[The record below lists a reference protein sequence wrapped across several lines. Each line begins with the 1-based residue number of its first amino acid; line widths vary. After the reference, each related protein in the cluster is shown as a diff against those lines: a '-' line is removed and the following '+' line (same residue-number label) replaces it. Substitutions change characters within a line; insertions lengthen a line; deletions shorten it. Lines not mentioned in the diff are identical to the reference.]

1 MTEQVRLIGAPT
13 DYGANRRGVDMG
25 PSAIRYAGLQA
36 ELEEAGVDCVDT
48 GDLLVPTAETRDP
61 TVREPDEEGRDA
73 KFVREVEDVCT
84 RLADQV
90 AEAIDDGATPVAL
103 GGDHSIAIGSLKG
116 AARDA
121 EIGTIWFDAHG
132 DYNTPETSPSGNIH
146 GMPLAAALGYRDWAD
161 VEWANVP
168 NLKEENTVW
177 VGLRDIDEE
186 EARAIEESEG
196 TAFTMSDIDEQGIA
210 EVVDEALEIAT
221 AGVDGIHVSLDLD
234 WLEPNEA
241 PGVGTPVHGGVTYRE
256 AHYALERV
264 AEFDRNHDIMRSLEL
279 VEVNPVLDE
288 HNKTANLATELAA
301 SALGKRIL

>member
-1 MTEQVRLIGAPT
+1 MSRKVRLIGAPT

-25 PSAIRYAGLQA
+25 PSAIRYAGLAAQ
-36 ELEEAGVDCVDT
+36 LEKAGVECVDT

-61 TVREPDEEGRDA
+61 AAEEPDEEGRDA

-84 RLADQV
+84 RLADRV
-90 AEAIDDGATPVAL
+90 AESIDDGYVPLAL

-116 AARDA
+116 ASRDA

-146 GMPLAAALGYRDWAD
+146 GMPLAAALGYRDFEG
-161 VEWANVP
+161 VEWANSP
-168 NLKEENTVW
+168 NLSEENTVW
-177 VGLRDIDEE
+177 VGLRDIDSD
-186 EARAIEESEG
+186 EAEAIRDSEG
-196 TAFTMSDIDEQGIA
+196 TVFTMSDIDEHGIA
-210 EVVDEALEIAT
+210 EVVDQALEIAT

-234 WLEPNEA
+234 WLDPNEA

-264 AEFDRNHDIMRSLEL
+264 AEYDRNHDVLRSLEL

-288 HNKTANLATELAA
+288 QNQTAKLATELAA
-301 SALGKRIL
+301 SGLGKRII

>member
-1 MTEQVRLIGAPT
+1 MSRKVRLIGAPT

-25 PSAIRYAGLQA
+25 PSAIRYAGLA
-36 ELEEAGVDCVDT
+36 DELDNAGVECIDT
-48 GDLLVPTAETRDP
+48 GDLLVPPAETRDP
-61 TVREPDEEGRDA
+61 AAEEPTEEGRDA

-84 RLADQV
+84 RLSEQV
-90 AEAIDDGATPVAL
+90 ADSIEEGYVPVVL

-116 AARDA
+116 ASRDA

-146 GMPLAAALGYRDWAD
+146 GMPLAAALGYRDFAG
-161 VEWANVP
+161 VEWANSP
-168 NLKEENTVW
+168 NLSEENTVW
-177 VGLRDIDEE
+177 VGLRDIDSQ
-186 EARAIEESEG
+186 EAEAIRDSEG
-196 TAFTMSDIDEQGIA
+196 TVFTMSDIDEHGIA
-210 EVVDEALEIAT
+210 EVVDQALEIAT

-264 AEFDRNHDIMRSLEL
+264 AEYDRNHDVLRSMEL

-288 HNKTANLATELAA
+288 QNQTAKLATELAA
-301 SALGKRIL
+301 SGLGKRII

>member
-1 MTEQVRLIGAPT
+1 MSRKVRLIGAPT

-25 PSAIRYAGLQA
+25 PSAIRYAGLAAQ
-36 ELEEAGVDCVDT
+36 LEKAGVDCVDT

-61 TVREPDEEGRDA
+61 AAEEPDEEGRDA

-84 RLADQV
+84 RLADRV
-90 AEAIDDGATPVAL
+90 AESIDDGYVPVAL

-116 AARDA
+116 ASRDA

-146 GMPLAAALGYRDWAD
+146 GMPLAAALGYRDFEG
-161 VEWANVP
+161 VEWANSP
-168 NLKEENTVW
+168 NLSEENTVW
-177 VGLRDIDEE
+177 VGLRDIDSE
-186 EARAIEESEG
+186 EAQAIRNSEG
-196 TAFTMSDIDEQGIA
+196 TVFTMSDIDEHGIA
-210 EVVDEALEIAT
+210 EVVDEALEVAT

-234 WLEPNEA
+234 WLDPNEA

-264 AEFDRNHDIMRSLEL
+264 AEYDRNHDVLRSMEL

-288 HNKTANLATELAA
+288 QNQTAKLATELAA
-301 SALGKRIL
+301 SGLGKRII